1 MSLLAVGVSHQTAP
15 VALLEQFAMGADD
28 TVKALHELVGSDH
41 VSEAIVLATCNR
53 VEVFAEVDRFHGG
66 VTDVS
71 RVLARQA
78 GATVEELSPYVTVHY
93 EDQAV
98 AHLFTVAAGLDSMVV
113 GETQV
118 LGQLR
123 NAYALAREHG
133 TVGRAMHP
141 VAQRALRVG
150 KRVHSETGIDKAGAS
165 LVSVS
170 LDRAEERI
178 GSLQGR
184 PVLVVGAGSM
194 GALAATTLARR
205 GAAVTVSSRTPA
217 HAQRLA
223 TSVEGRVADL
233 ADLPAEI
240 AAADVL
246 VTCTGARG
254 IVIGTE
260 VVARAMR
267 SRMGAA
273 RPDRP
278 LVVID
283 LALPRDVD
291 PGVAAVPGVHVVDL
305 ALLQGERN
313 GALLQGERNGAL
325 LQGERGADGHSSTS
339 PVAADDV
346 AAAHALIEAETAL
359 LRAERQAA
367 AVAPTVSALRS
378 QAAEVV
384 DAELLRLSTRVP
396 DLDARARAEVARTV
410 RRVVDKLLHEPTVR
424 VKELASAP
432 GGVDYADALRA
443 LFGLGIDAEVLPAR
457 TNLAEA
463 VAVDPDE
470 LRPGG
475 TA

>member
-1 MSLLAVGVSHQTAP
+1 VSLLAVGVSHQTAP

-66 VTDVS
+66 VTEVS

-123 NAYALAREHG
+123 NAYAIAREQG

-178 GSLQGR
+178 GSLAGR

-205 GAAVTVSSRTPA
+205 GAAVTVSSRTSA

-223 TSVEGRVADL
+223 TAVEGRAAHL

-240 AAADVL
+240 AAIDVL

-260 VVARAMR
+260 VVAGAMR
-267 SRMGAA
+267 SRIGAA
-273 RPDRP
+273 GPDRP

-291 PGVAAVPGVHVVDL
+291 PGVAALPGVHVVDL
-305 ALLQGERN
+305 ALLQGER
-313 GALLQGERNGAL
+313 
-325 LQGERGADGHSSTS
+325 GADGHASAS

-384 DAELLRLSTRVP
+384 DAELLRLSARLP
-396 DLDARARAEVARTV
+396 DLDARARAEVTRTV

-443 LFGLGIDAEVLPAR
+443 LFGLGLDGDTASLSRAVSVDPQLPA
-457 TNLAEA
+457 
-463 VAVDPDE
+463 
-470 LRPGG
+470 G
-475 TA
+475 TTLSALDVLSVEGAPE

>member
-123 NAYALAREHG
+123 NAYALAREQG

-178 GSLQGR
+178 GSLAGR

-194 GALAATTLARR
+194 GAQAATTLARR

-217 HAQRLA
+217 HAERLA
-223 TSVEGRVADL
+223 ASVEGRAAEL
-233 ADLPAEI
+233 ADLPAEV

-246 VTCTGARG
+246 ITCTGARG
-254 IVIGTE
+254 LVVGTE
-260 VVARAMR
+260 VVARAMD
-267 SRMGAA
+267 A

-291 PGVAAVPGVHVVDL
+291 PGVAALPGVHVVDL
-305 ALLQGERN
+305 ALLQGER
-313 GALLQGERNGAL
+313 A
-325 LQGERGADGHSSTS
+325 ADHHSTAT

-346 AAAHALIEAETAL
+346 AAAHTLIEAETAL

-396 DLDARARAEVARTV
+396 DLDVRARAEVARTV

-463 VAVDPDE
+463 VSVDPDE

-475 TA
+475 AT

>member
-15 VALLEQFAMGADD
+15 VALLEQFAMGADE

-66 VTDVS
+66 VTEVS

-78 GATVEELSPYVTVHY
+78 GATVEELSPYVTIHY

-123 NAYALAREHG
+123 NAYALAREQG

-150 KRVHSETGIDKAGAS
+150 KRVHSETGIDTAGAS

-178 GSLQGR
+178 GSLEGR

-205 GAAVTVSSRTPA
+205 GATVTVSSRTPA
-217 HAQRLA
+217 HAARLA
-223 TSVEGRVADL
+223 ASVEGRVAEL
-233 ADLPAEI
+233 ADLPAEV

-254 IVIGTE
+254 LVVGTE
-260 VVARAMR
+260 VVARAMQ
-267 SRMGAA
+267 SRIGAA

-291 PGVAAVPGVHVVDL
+291 PGVAGLPGVHVVDL
-305 ALLQGERN
+305 ALLQGERS
-313 GALLQGERNGAL
+313 GAL
-325 LQGERGADGHSSTS
+325 LQGERGAAGDTSGAS

-396 DLDARARAEVARTV
+396 DLDARARTEVARTV

-432 GGVDYADALRA
+432 GGIDYADALRA

-463 VAVDPDE
+463 VTVDPDE

-475 TA
+475 AS